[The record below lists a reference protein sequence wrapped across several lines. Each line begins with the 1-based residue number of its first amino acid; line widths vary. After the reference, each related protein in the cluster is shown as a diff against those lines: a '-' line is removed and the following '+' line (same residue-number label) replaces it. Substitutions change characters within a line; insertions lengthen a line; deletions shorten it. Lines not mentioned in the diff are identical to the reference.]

1 MRRVM
6 KMTWKKEFKT
16 IPAYLVIVF
25 FFCVTILPLLWVVI
39 GSLKTNAELMR
50 SPFSLPSEWHFSNYK
65 KAFNSA
71 KLGQLFYNSLTIT
84 MISVAV
90 TMLFASMAA
99 YAVYLGG
106 KVSKAIY
113 VVIITGI
120 FLPINSL
127 MVPYFLI
134 ASKMNL
140 LNTKLAL
147 ITTYSAIG
155 LPLTLLIVY
164 GFVSSLPKELFESA
178 QIDGSGFY
186 HTFLRILL
194 PLVRPGLATA
204 GIFQFLLCWNEFLY
218 ALLLTSDQAV
228 RTLQVGISLFK
239 SQFSADFSAMF
250 AAIVMSIVPIIVIFI
265 FLQRQIIEGLT
276 SGSVKG

>member
-1 MRRVM
+1 MM
-6 KMTWKKEFKT
+6 KMTWTKAYRS
-16 IPAYLVIVF
+16 IPVYAVIAF
-25 FFCVTILPLLWVVI
+25 FFCITIVPLLWIVI

-50 SPFSLPSEWHFSNYK
+50 SPFTLPSEWHFSNYA
-65 KAFNSA
+65 KAFQSA
-71 KLGQLFYNSLTIT
+71 NLGQLFINSLTIT
-84 MISVAV
+84 LISITL

-99 YAVYLGG
+99 YAVHLGG
-106 KVSKAIY
+106 RISKAIY
-113 VVIITGI
+113 VTIITGI

-127 MVPYFLI
+127 MVPYFMI
-134 ASKMNL
+134 ASNFQL
-140 LNTKLAL
+140 LNTRWAL

-155 LPLTLLIVY
+155 LPLTLLVIY
-164 GFVSSLPKELFESA
+164 GFVRSLPKELFESA

-186 HTFLRILL
+186 RTFWRILL

-239 SQFSADFSAMF
+239 AQFSADFAAMF
-250 AAIVMSIVPIIVIFI
+250 AAIVMSIIPIIVFFI
-265 FLQRQIIEGLT
+265 LLQRQVIEGLT
-276 SGSVKG
+276 SGSIKG

>member
-1 MRRVM
+1 MKRVM
-6 KMTWKKEFKT
+6 KMTWTKAFRP
-16 IPAYLVIVF
+16 IPVYAVIAF
-25 FFCVTILPLLWVVI
+25 FFCITIVPLLWIVI

-50 SPFSLPSEWHFSNYK
+50 SPFTLPSEWHFSNYA
-65 KAFNSA
+65 KAFQSA
-71 KLGQLFYNSLTIT
+71 KLGQLFINSLTIT
-84 MISVAV
+84 LVSIAL

-99 YAVYLGG
+99 YAVHLGG
-106 KVSKAIY
+106 RISKAIY
-113 VVIITGI
+113 VTIITGI

-127 MVPYFLI
+127 MVPYFMI
-134 ASKMNL
+134 ASNFQL
-140 LNTKLAL
+140 LNTRWAL

-155 LPLTLLIVY
+155 LPLTLLVIY
-164 GFVSSLPKELFESA
+164 GFVRSLPKELFESA

-186 HTFLRILL
+186 RTFWRILL

-239 SQFSADFSAMF
+239 AQFSADFAAMF
-250 AAIVMSIVPIIVIFI
+250 AAIVMSIIPIIVFFI
-265 FLQRQIIEGLT
+265 LLQRQVIEGLT
-276 SGSVKG
+276 SGSIKG

>member
-1 MRRVM
+1 M
-6 KMTWKKEFKT
+6 KMNWKKEIKT
-16 IPAYLVIVF
+16 IPAYLIIVF

-50 SPFSLPSEWHFSNYK
+50 SPFSLPGEWHFSNYI

-71 KLGQLFYNSLTIT
+71 KLGQLFFNSLTIT
-84 MISVAV
+84 MISVAF

-99 YAVYLGG
+99 YAVNFGG
-106 KVSKAIY
+106 KISKAIY

-250 AAIVMSIVPIIVIFI
+250 AAIVMSIIPIIAIFI
-265 FLQRQIIEGLT
+265 LLQRQVIEGLT
-276 SGSVKG
+276 SGSIKG